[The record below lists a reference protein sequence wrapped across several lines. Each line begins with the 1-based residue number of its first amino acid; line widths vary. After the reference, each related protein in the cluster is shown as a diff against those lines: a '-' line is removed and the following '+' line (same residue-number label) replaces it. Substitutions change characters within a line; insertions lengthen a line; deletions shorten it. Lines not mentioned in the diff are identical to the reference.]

1 MTVYIQ
7 ALKKFNEGK
16 KYTIPKKGT
25 DDYNSVMQI
34 ITSPAL
40 APVHRWIGLLRREYS
55 EPPRGFEPHSH
66 PLTEGSKGC
75 GACQATLL

>member
-1 MTVYIQ
+1 MKDIEQEQFDTNVYAERAQ
-7 ALKKFNEGK
+7 LE
-16 KYTIPKKGT
+16 
-25 DDYNSVMQI
+25 QI

-40 APVHRWIGLLRREYS
+40 APVHRWTGLLKREYS
-55 EPPRGFEPHSH
+55 EPPWGLEPHSH